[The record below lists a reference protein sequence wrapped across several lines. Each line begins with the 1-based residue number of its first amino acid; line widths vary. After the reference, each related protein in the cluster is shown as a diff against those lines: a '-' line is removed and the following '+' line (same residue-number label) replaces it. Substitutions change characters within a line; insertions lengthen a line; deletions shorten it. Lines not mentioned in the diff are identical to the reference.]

1 MPVDERKHLRIYDMR
16 QRDIETAIEECTR
29 FATLAERHLEDEA
42 EPSTPEDEAD
52 IRRYALDAIRS
63 LRKLRESVV
72 DETVES

>member
-1 MPVDERKHLRIYDMR
+1 MR

-29 FATLAERHLEDEA
+29 FATLAERHLDDDT

>member
-1 MPVDERKHLRIYDMR
+1 MR

-72 DETVES
+72 DETIES

>member
-1 MPVDERKHLRIYDMR
+1 MR

-29 FATLAERHLEDEA
+29 FAAMAERHLEDEA
-42 EPSTPEDEAD
+42 EPSTAEDEAD

-72 DETVES
+72 DETIES

>member
-1 MPVDERKHLRIYDMR
+1 MR

-29 FATLAERHLEDEA
+29 FATLAERHLDDDT
-42 EPSTPEDEAD
+42 EPSTAEDDAD